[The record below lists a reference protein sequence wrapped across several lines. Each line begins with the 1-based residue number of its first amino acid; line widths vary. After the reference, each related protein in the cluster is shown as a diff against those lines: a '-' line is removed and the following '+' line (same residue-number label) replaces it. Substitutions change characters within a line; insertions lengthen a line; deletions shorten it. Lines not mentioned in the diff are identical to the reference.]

1 MTRLRI
7 ASGGVQHETNTF
19 MGVSTTLDDFVR
31 DSSSGPQIAGGDTLI
46 QRYRDTATIHGGYI
60 EGAQAASVELLPLM
74 CARAQPSGIV
84 EQEAFDTLLGRFLER
99 LDKVLPVDGVL
110 LDMHG
115 AMVSDT
121 HEDADGAFIAEV
133 RDRVGNETPIFVTL
147 DLHANITARMAEL
160 ADLLIGF
167 DTYPHID
174 MHQRGREAVDLLAR
188 TIRCEIRPVQAY
200 RQLPMVTLPPM
211 QCTLREPMHGL
222 MNRVF
227 QMERQPGILTA
238 TVSMGFPF
246 ADINDAGVSCLVATH
261 DDVNLAAGKA
271 NELAGWLW
279 ELRDELRPELTS
291 IDDVIRFA
299 LDHEGPIIFADGSD
313 NPGGGAPCDGTVA
326 LRALIE
332 ANFQGAVVGILHD
345 PETVE
350 QAHAAGVAATID
362 VRIGGKTDDRHGSP
376 VEAQAYVRSLGDG
389 RFTHNGPMMR
399 GLAGDLGRIATLII
413 GGVQVVVSTFRRQLL
428 DAEMLRI
435 AGINPHTNRLIVV
448 KSAVHFRSDLG
459 PMATHIFDADTPGVH
474 RPDFNAF
481 TYRKLRRPIHPL
493 DPHIQMTDCE
503 LEAGQQEIRR
513 KV

>member
-1 MTRLRI
+1 MGRHENSFQGTGMARLRI

-19 MGVSTTLDDFVR
+19 VDVSTTLADFVR

-115 AMVSDT
+115 AMVSET

-147 DLHANITARMAEL
+147 DLHANVTARMAES

-211 QCTLREPMHGL
+211 SPLQ
-222 MNRVF
+222 
-227 QMERQPGILTA
+227 Q
-238 TVSMGFPF
+238 
-246 ADINDAGVSCLVATH
+246 
-261 DDVNLAAGKA
+261 
-271 NELAGWLW
+271 
-279 ELRDELRPELTS
+279 
-291 IDDVIRFA
+291 
-299 LDHEGPIIFADGSD
+299 
-313 NPGGGAPCDGTVA
+313 
-326 LRALIE
+326 RAL
-332 ANFQGAVVGILHD
+332 A
-345 PETVE
+345 
-350 QAHAAGVAATID
+350 
-362 VRIGGKTDDRHGSP
+362 K
-376 VEAQAYVRSLGDG
+376 
-389 RFTHNGPMMR
+389 
-399 GLAGDLGRIATLII
+399 
-413 GGVQVVVSTFRRQLL
+413 
-428 DAEMLRI
+428 
-435 AGINPHTNRLIVV
+435 
-448 KSAVHFRSDLG
+448 
-459 PMATHIFDADTPGVH
+459 
-474 RPDFNAF
+474 
-481 TYRKLRRPIHPL
+481 
-493 DPHIQMTDCE
+493 
-503 LEAGQQEIRR
+503 
-513 KV
+513 